1 MLFKSFVAAGLAAV
15 AAAGSAVLDLTPAN
29 FDDVVL
35 KSGKPTLVEFF
46 APWCGH
52 CKTLAPIYEEL
63 ATAFEHSKDK
73 VQIAKV
79 DADAEK
85 SLGKRFG
92 VQGFPTLKWFD
103 GKSDVPTDY
112 SGGRSLEA
120 LSDFITEK
128 TGVRNKKKASQ
139 PTSVTILTDSNFKKT
154 IGDKH
159 VLVAFTAPWC
169 GRKCPHVR
177 LPNWLSAK
185 QCVADCKNLAPVW
198 EDLATTYA
206 NEADV
211 VIAKVDA
218 ESENSKATTAE
229 YGVTSYPTLKY
240 FPKGST
246 TAENYDGGRS
256 EENFVEFLNI
266 KAGTHRVAGGGL
278 DEDAGLVEVLDDVVA
293 KFVGGASLA
302 DAAAE
307 AKKAAAGLKDKFAEY
322 YVRVFDKLSKNE
334 GYVTKEVARLEGIIS
349 KGGLVST
356 KLDELTAKVNIL
368 HKFAEKFEGKDEL

>member
-1 MLFKSFVAAGLAAV
+1 MLLKSFVAASLTAI

-52 CKTLAPIYEEL
+52 CKNLAPVWEEL
-63 ATAFEHSKDK
+63 ATSFEHAKDK

-92 VQGFPTLKWFD
+92 IQGFPTLKWFD
-103 GKSDVPTDY
+103 GKSDTPTDY
-112 SGGRSLEA
+112 SGGRDLDA
-120 LSDFITEK
+120 LSDFITDK
-128 TGVRNKKKASQ
+128 TGLRTKKKAQQ
-139 PTSVTILTDSNFKKT
+139 PTSVKILTDDTFKKT

-169 GRKCPHVR
+169 GH
-177 LPNWLSAK
+177 
-185 QCVADCKNLAPVW
+185 CKNLAPVW

-206 NEADV
+206 NEEDV

-218 ESENSKATTAE
+218 EHEGSKATAQA
-229 YGVTSYPTLKY
+229 YGVTSYPTIKF
-240 FPKGST
+240 FPKGSKE
-246 TAENYDGGRS
+246 AEDYDGGRS

-266 KAGTHRVAGGGL
+266 KAKTHRVAGGGL
-278 DEDAGLVEVLDDVVA
+278 DDEAGIVEVLDDIVA
-293 KFVGGASLA
+293 KYVAGTPLA

-307 AKKAAAGLKDKFAEY
+307 AKKAAAGLKDKFAPY
-322 YVRVFDKLSKNE
+322 YVRVFEKLSKNE
-334 GYVTKEVARLEGIIS
+334 GYVAKELARLEGIVA

-356 KLDELTAKVNIL
+356 KLDELTSKVNIL
-368 HKFAEKFEGKDEL
+368 NKFAEKVDGKDEL